1 MISKTESKANWFE
14 KNNRPK
20 LHTREFPIDLL
31 GK

>member
-14 KNNRPK
+14 KNNK
-20 LHTREFPIDLL
+20 LHTREFPIDVL